1 VGATGPGMRR
11 WWPEVRPIDVIGS
24 MLAVALGGWIWW
36 AAGERGAD
44 AGPFLTLLAVM
55 VVVAVV
61 ARWATFFHGT
71 LPAGLLAVG
80 VAVYAIATGDA
91 GPHRLG
97 EEAADTAAGLLFV
110 TGAGA
115 AGIAAARLAPRGPR
129 WAFGLL
135 TVALAALT
143 VSTGALGPILLAALV
158 VIVVVG
164 FLLGQI
170 REPRWVVVW
179 PAILAVFVLL
189 GTMTYGLLV
198 PVGDEGFLRPDPE
211 LHERWSTAIDVASD
225 HPLTGVGMGEVG
237 RAEIPQAETAGWAR
251 HEPLQLA
258 AETGVIGGAL
268 LLTLLGW
275 SLAWIAQPGW
285 RRGSSIAGLVV
296 AGAVILACFQPVF
309 RAPAVPIAL
318 AALLGTASLRGGAA
332 SWRLAGLWEQL
343 TSTEELPPDPT
354 TPPFG
359 IALVDEHGHPAQDDA
374 GGRPNDPTSTT
385 ER

>member
-1 VGATGPGMRR
+1 VGATGPGTRR
-11 WWPEVRPIDVIGS
+11 WWPEVRPIDVIGLVLVAA
-24 MLAVALGGWIWW
+24 LAGWVGW
-36 AAGERGAD
+36 ASAERGAD
-44 AGPFLTLLAVM
+44 AIPFLTLFAVL
-55 VVVAVV
+55 VVVA
-61 ARWATFFHGT
+61 ALTRWATFFHGT
-71 LPAGLLAVG
+71 APAGLLAVT

-97 EEAADTAAGLLFV
+97 DEAADTAAGLLFV

-143 VSTGALGPILLAALV
+143 VSTGALGPAVLAGLV
-158 VIVVVG
+158 VVVVLA

-179 PAILAVFVLL
+179 PAILAVFLLL
-189 GTMTYGLLV
+189 GTISYGLLV

-225 HPLTGVGMGEVG
+225 HPVTGVGMGAVG
-237 RAEIPQAETAGWAR
+237 RAEIPQAVTAGWAR
-251 HEPLQLA
+251 HEPLQFA
-258 AETGVIGGAL
+258 AETGILGGAL

-275 SLAWIAQPGW
+275 SLVWIAQPGW

-332 SWRLAGLWEQL
+332 SWRLAGLWEHF
-343 TSTEELPPDPT
+343 TSVEERPPDPS

-359 IALVDEHGHPAQDDA
+359 IPLVDEDGHPALGDGEEQQGA
-374 GGRPNDPTSTT
+374 RARTSD
-385 ER
+385 R